1 MAKRPGKKKSNDQ
14 KVVPFPQLKDRL
26 VEKGLEKLQEQHHA
40 EAIQLLK
47 DAYALDQ
54 EDSVTLTSLAVALY
68 EDHNWTES
76 KELCEKML
84 HEGIGDYEETLEL
97 YIMNLFQLK
106 EHESIAETIHTVLDE
121 GVLSLE
127 RRDRFEHLLSISHK
141 QDQQVQRED
150 TSFQS
155 FSLQKDLEQQMVQV
169 ANLSKQNI
177 HPIKDS
183 LIEVIQ
189 VKETHP
195 FIKTMLL
202 NILREQ
208 GIQDDILVEKWGRK
222 TLVNPSELKEPFESD
237 RFEEV
242 LMRIQNQAGHED
254 PNLVE
259 LAIDLMRRHLF
270 LLYPYSWAEQDPAI
284 IAIAY
289 LHLGERYM
297 GLEMEWN
304 EDETDGIADE
314 IETLEMVP
322 II

>member
-1 MAKRPGKKKSNDQ
+1 MSKRPGKKKLNDQ

-26 VEKGLEKLQEQHHA
+26 IEKGLEKLQEQHHA

-68 EDHNWTES
+68 EDHKWTEA
-76 KELCEKML
+76 KELCGKML

-97 YIMNLFQLK
+97 YIMNLFQLR
-106 EHESIAETIHTVLDE
+106 EHDEIAETIQTVLDE
-121 GVLSLE
+121 GVLSSE
-127 RRDRFEHLLSISHK
+127 RRERFEHLLSISYK
-141 QDQQVQRED
+141 QDQQDQHEEN
-150 TSFQS
+150 SFQS

-177 HPIKDS
+177 HPIKES
-183 LIEVIQ
+183 LIDAIQ
-189 VKETHP
+189 LKQTHP

-208 GIQDDILVEKWGRK
+208 GIQTSILVEKWGRK
-222 TLVNPSELKEPFESD
+222 QEVIPSHLKEPFESE

-242 LMRIQNQAGHED
+242 LTRIQNEAGHED

-259 LAIDLMRRHLF
+259 LAVDLMRRHLF
-270 LLYPYSWAEQDPAI
+270 LLYPYTWAEQDPSI
-284 IAIAY
+284 IAKAY

-304 EDETDGIADE
+304 EHETNGIADE